1 MRRKSFAYTKIA
13 QKSEICQI
21 WFGKHNLELFAANT
35 RLLQVKKLSSKTLV
49 TLSEEAQFI

>member
-35 RLLQVKKLSSKTLV
+35 RLLQVKKFSSKILV